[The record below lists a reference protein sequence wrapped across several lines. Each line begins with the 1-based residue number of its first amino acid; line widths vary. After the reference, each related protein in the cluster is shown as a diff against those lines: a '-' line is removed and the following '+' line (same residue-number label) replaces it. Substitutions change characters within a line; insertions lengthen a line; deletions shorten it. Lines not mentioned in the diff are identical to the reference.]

1 MNRKYIAIYVT
12 VLLLT
17 MFSCVESKQKEAE
30 VETEE
35 QAETPIFE
43 KGNLTS
49 KEKFV
54 GDVYMNL
61 LVPEDSIYTTKSGS
75 VTFEAGSRTNW
86 HYHPSG
92 QILMITEGT
101 GYHQIEGQVKEI
113 IAKGD
118 VVKVP
123 KNVKHWR
130 GGSKEEAMTHI
141 FVIPNTEMG
150 ASVWFEPVSDE
161 EFSE

>member
-1 MNRKYIAIYVT
+1 MNRYTSICFVVFT
-12 VLLLT
+12 LT
-17 MFSCVESKQKEAE
+17 LFSCVESTPKNPE
-30 VETEE
+30 VESQSKE
-35 QAETPIFE
+35 QIFD
-43 KGNLTS
+43 KGTRTS

-92 QILMITEGT
+92 QILMVTEGT
-101 GYHQIEGQVKEI
+101 GYHQIEGQTKETI
-113 IAKGD
+113 VKGD
-118 VVKVP
+118 VIKVP
-123 KNVKHWR
+123 KNVKHWH
-130 GGSKEEAMTHI
+130 GASTDETMTHI

-150 ASVWFEPVSDE
+150 ASVWFEPVSDA
-161 EFSE
+161 EFTE

>member
-61 LVPEDSIYTTKSGS
+61 LFPKIQPILQNQVVLRLKQDRVPTG
-75 VTFEAGSRTNW
+75 
-86 HYHPSG
+86 
-92 QILMITEGT
+92 IT
-101 GYHQIEGQVKEI
+101 IPAVK
-113 IAKGD
+113 
-118 VVKVP
+118 
-123 KNVKHWR
+123 
-130 GGSKEEAMTHI
+130 
-141 FVIPNTEMG
+141 F
-150 ASVWFEPVSDE
+150 
-161 EFSE
+161 